1 MRKKKTPNKWQLDE
15 SKKVLIFTIHE
26 LIRLLLQFQEAFS
39 LYDPKSQ
46 EAIRALKEIEK
57 EAPAW
62 IRDPEFEK
70 LRAEIAA
77 PYIEWLRRLK

>member
-1 MRKKKTPNKWQLDE
+1 MRKKKTLNKWQLDE

-26 LIRLLLQFQEAFS
+26 LICLVIKLQESFL
-39 LYDPKSQ
+39 LYDPKSA
-46 EAIRALKEIEK
+46 EAVKVLKEIER
-57 EAPAW
+57 EAPDW
-62 IRDPEFEK
+62 IRNPEFEK

>member
-1 MRKKKTPNKWQLDE
+1 MRKKKTLNKWQLDE

-26 LIRLLLQFQEAFS
+26 LIRLVIQFQDSFS
-39 LYDPKSQ
+39 LCDPKSV
-46 EAIRALKEIEK
+46 EAVKVLKEIEK

-62 IRDPEFEK
+62 IRDPELEK